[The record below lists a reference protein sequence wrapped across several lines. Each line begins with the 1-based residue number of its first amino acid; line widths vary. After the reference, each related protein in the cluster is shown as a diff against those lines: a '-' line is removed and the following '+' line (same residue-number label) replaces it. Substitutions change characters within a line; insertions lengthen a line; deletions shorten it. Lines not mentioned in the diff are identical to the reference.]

1 MLQTFCGVTSRMV
14 QWRLLESFC
23 CCLLRLRISALPS
36 VGVAVTQPKFA
47 LGWGLPFLP
56 GIPPSLDCSLY
67 VKPLQAYTIKR
78 QHPEWTEENT
88 GCVYLILL
96 SVYLKIFP
104 IKPALHTLFMWH
116 CGVCLHLLLH
126 IFFSQCVIYLRH
138 CSWCL
143 LFICKVLLLHRQI
156 CPSSPWL
163 VDFTACLG
171 NVFLPQSCKI
181 LVSVFFWFFHR
192 FLMYHSL
199 STWKT
204 FLDVEMPTSQG
215 STAGFL
221 SSELL
226 LK

>member
-14 QWRLLESFC
+14 QWWLLESFC

-56 GIPPSLDCSLY
+56 CIPPSLECSLY
-67 VKPLQAYTIKR
+67 VKPLQPTR
-78 QHPEWTEENT
+78 
-88 GCVYLILL
+88 
-96 SVYLKIFP
+96 LKGSTQSG
-104 IKPALHTLFMWH
+104 LRRTQ
-116 CGVCLHLLLH
+116 GVCTSSCCVLEKFPNKTCSSYPFHVALWCLPSPSSPH
-126 IFFSQCVIYLRH
+126 FFSQCVIYLRH

-143 LFICKVLLLHRQI
+143 RFICKVLLLHRQI

-171 NVFLPQSCKI
+171 NVFLSQSCKI

-192 FLMYHSL
+192 FLMYRSL

-204 FLDVEMPTSQG
+204 FLDVEMPTS
-215 STAGFL
+215 
-221 SSELL
+221 
-226 LK
+226 